1 MEHGLV
7 HLGSWWIRFFQE
19 VAKHD
24 AGPENIKGHISR
36 LSASKESHGLMNFV
50 RNSKYQ
56 ANQAG
61 YDRNFLHTPWDFLR
75 PSCQAKKPQP
85 SQDGVFH

>member
-7 HLGSWWIRFFQE
+7 HLGSRWIRFFQE

-50 RNSKYQ
+50 RNSKY
-56 ANQAG
+56 
-61 YDRNFLHTPWDFLR
+61 
-75 PSCQAKKPQP
+75 
-85 SQDGVFH
+85 